1 MGYRWKICND
11 RKVRFWED
19 CWFGTCSLAI
29 QFWEVYSIINEHGKT
44 VRDAWDGHH
53 LRFTFKRTVDSRLM
67 ALWQEIL
74 QIVNDLQLKDEED
87 AII

>member
-1 MGYRWKICND
+1 
-11 RKVRFWED
+11 
-19 CWFGTCSLAI
+19 
-29 QFWEVYSIINEHGKT
+29 

-74 QIVNDLQLKDEED
+74 QIVNDLQFKDEED